1 MATNW
6 WDNAIGTSRSG
17 APASQGPQLA
27 PGVNPGTTFGQPI
40 GTPDP
45 GTTFGQPVASPRPG
59 TPLPPGAIPIGGLNG
74 SSQTPPGYTADYT
87 RGYYI
92 PIPGY
97 QAPAATPPPAA
108 PPSGGGGGP
117 AAPPAGGGLTL
128 RPPDAPPSLPGG
140 FGDQNNPD
148 FSPPPYTGPSPFAA
162 PSVDEAMSNPGYKF
176 ARDQG
181 LSALQNWAA
190 AKGTLN
196 DSETANA
203 LTQFGNNVAEQ
214 NYQQVYNNELQ
225 RYMTNYATQYTD
237 PYAINFQRNATKFSN
252 AQTSWQ
258 DLYNSWLASQQ
269 LLQGEQGLVISG
281 SNATN
286 P

>member
-6 WDNAIGTSRSG
+6 WDNTQATNPTAGNT
-17 APASQGPQLA
+17 APAGTARPRYPATPPIYPGDGRAPLPGSAGPGSYPAPPGMVYDPATGNYIPA
-27 PGVNPGTTFGQPI
+27 PG
-40 GTPDP
+40 
-45 GTTFGQPVASPRPG
+45 
-59 TPLPPGAIPIGGLNG
+59 
-74 SSQTPPGYTADYT
+74 QTPPTVADDPNNP
-87 RGYYI
+87 GHFYY
-92 PIPGY
+92 PPAPPPKPPPG
-97 QAPAATPPPAA
+97 PTSGPGPAA
-108 PPSGGGGGP
+108 P
-117 AAPPAGGGLTL
+117 PPAGGGLTL
-128 RPPDAPPSLPGG
+128 RPPDPAPALPGG
-140 FGDQNNPD
+140 FGDPNNQD

-181 LSALQNWAA
+181 LAALQNWAA

-258 DLYNSWLASQQ
+258 DMYNSWLASQQ